1 VVARRERTTM
11 NGQMKLDVPL
21 GRHDYLA
28 LPRGDVRFNIAENVA
43 GLTLDQL
50 DALARWLEDWEE
62 DVAQEAIENYDT
74 TDDMNEA
81 ERMGHDRGWDDAMS
95 KAEDMIEVLF
105 DDLMEAVD
113 ADGEGDDTY
122 DALHSRIVEIIESKK
137 YRLETL

>member
-1 VVARRERTTM
+1 VVARRERTTIM
-11 NGQMKLDVPL
+11 HQETMFVG
-21 GRHDYLA
+21 HDYL
-28 LPRGDVRFNIAENVA
+28 RFQCGDVRFEIAENVD
-43 GLTLDQL
+43 GLSLDQL

>member
-1 VVARRERTTM
+1 M

-81 ERMGHDRGWDDAMS
+81 HRQGHDAGWDDAMS

-113 ADGEGDDTY
+113 ADGEGEDTY
-122 DALHSRIVEIIESKK
+122 DALHSRIIEIIESRKA
-137 YRLETL
+137 RLETL